1 MPILMH
7 LLPNDSEAEGTPTH
21 VPASQRIMC
30 IIEGRLLRAE
40 EPTEYPHSA
49 GSNLGTS
56 IKMIIF
62 MFHSHS
68 R

>member
-7 LLPNDSEAEGTPTH
+7 LLPTDSEAEGTHTH
-21 VPASQRIMC
+21 VSANLRIMC
-30 IIEGRLLRAE
+30 IIEGGLLRAE

-49 GSNLGTS
+49 GSNLDTS

-62 MFHSHS
+62 MFHPLT